1 MDIILTGNI
10 WKRVAS
16 QTKAAK
22 RRLVAVAY
30 VSSDEHLKLKGHD
43 VLICDASNR
52 VIKAGETSAKVLRS
66 LFDNDVELRCYR
78 DLHAKVADEDATIS
92 WIRWTGKSRFRS
104 TAREGDMVI
113 QICKSL
119 SGKRVTVF
127 SPCPIVLCQNVA
139 HWTRFYVSE
148 SEDGASLPWG
158 RFEKEAKKL
167 GLNRISKGSVREL
180 NARETLLIESQW
192 K

>member
-1 MDIILTGNI
+1 MG
-10 WKRVAS
+10 
-16 QTKAAK
+16 QAK
-22 RRLVAVAY
+22 SFGSSVWLVNVQELAEDRYPDEQPY
-30 VSSDEHLKLKGHD
+30 VEKGEER
-43 VLICDASNR
+43 AR
-52 VIKAGETSAKVLRS
+52 
-66 LFDNDVELRCYR
+66 
-78 DLHAKVADEDATIS
+78 AKVADEDATIS

-113 QICKSL
+113 QIWKSL

-148 SEDGASLPWG
+148 SEDCTSLPWG
-158 RFEKEAKKL
+158 RFEKETKKL
-167 GLNRISKGSVREL
+167 GLKRISKGSVREL
-180 NARETLLIESQW
+180 NAREALLIESLW